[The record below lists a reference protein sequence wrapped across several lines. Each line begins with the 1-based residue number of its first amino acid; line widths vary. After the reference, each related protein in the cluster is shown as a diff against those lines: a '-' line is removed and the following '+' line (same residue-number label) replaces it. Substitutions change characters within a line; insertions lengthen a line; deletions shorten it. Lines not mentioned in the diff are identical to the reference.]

1 MLLIGE
7 IFLPG
12 VLYAPYFL
20 QAYADRTPYIHC
32 TSRLAHSSNAKA
44 GSSSSVPMSCRL
56 MDEPVGGMALD
67 EVQAQLLAI
76 PLLVDAQ
83 GSQQTDTAHDTA
95 GDQEG

>member
-1 MLLIGE
+1 
-7 IFLPG
+7 
-12 VLYAPYFL
+12 
-20 QAYADRTPYIHC
+20 
-32 TSRLAHSSNAKA
+32 
-44 GSSSSVPMSCRL
+44 